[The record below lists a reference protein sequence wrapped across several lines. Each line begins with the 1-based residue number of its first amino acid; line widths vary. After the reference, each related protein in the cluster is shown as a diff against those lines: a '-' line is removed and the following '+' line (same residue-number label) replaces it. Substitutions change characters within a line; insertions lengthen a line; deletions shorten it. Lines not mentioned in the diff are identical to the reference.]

1 MTVVKSDSAKVGKTP
16 AKSKKAVAVTA
27 AKILRVQDFAEKFN
41 IAKSVVLKLIE
52 DAKIEVVFAQPS
64 GRGFINLY
72 SVEQVEPLLKK
83 YLEDKA
89 IADAERLKLESEKA
103 ARKQK
108 KSDNKGQQEL
118 PLQVNTVFDPAVLD
132 PIKQQMT
139 DMTSV
144 IHRYQDTNSKQFELL
159 TVQMKMLEKQ
169 LSSVYD
175 LVSSLENAFLAV
187 HTAPATPP
195 ETTPGPA
202 PSPEPVKTEEA
213 NKAQQFFQDSSK
225 SSASEAVTTIDKTL
239 HLSKTKTT
247 AGGDSAKTG
256 VASDVVGKVVGK
268 TSGDSK
274 SGSKDAKSSS
284 TKPRVLIIGLHD
296 NKVRHFNDF
305 QNIMDLTIIN
315 PDNATMMSTKT
326 FPKANYTVFMID
338 FVAHSAC
345 TQTAQGSEQILV
357 RGSNTKL
364 RHTLANI
371 ALKHNLQ

>member
-108 KSDNKGQQEL
+108 KSDSKGQQEL
-118 PLQVNTVFDPAVLD
+118 PLHVSTVFDPAVLD

-139 DMTSV
+139 DMSGV
-144 IHRYQDTNSKQFELL
+144 MHRYQDTNSKQFELL
-159 TVQMKMLEKQ
+159 STQMKMLEKQ

-175 LVSSLENAFLAV
+175 LVASLENAFLAV
-187 HTAPATPP
+187 HTAPAAPP
-195 ETTPGPA
+195 ETTPSPA

-213 NKAQQFFQDSSK
+213 NKAQQFFQDSTK
-225 SSASEAVTTIDKTL
+225 PSSPEAVTTPDKTL
-239 HLSKTKTT
+239 RLPTTK
-247 AGGDSAKTG
+247 AQASVKSAKTS
-256 VASDVVGKVVGK
+256 VAGDVVGQVVGK
-268 TSGDSK
+268 TSGGTK
-274 SGSKDAKSSS
+274 SSSKDARNVPA
-284 TKPRVLIIGLHD
+284 KPRVLIIGLHD

-305 QNIMDLTIIN
+305 QNLLDMTIVN
-315 PDNATMMSTKT
+315 PDDAPAMSTKT
-326 FPKANYTVFMID
+326 FPQADYTLFMTDNIS
-338 FVAHSAC
+338 HSAS
-345 TQTAQGSEQILV
+345 TKIAKGSEEVLV
-357 RGSNTKL
+357 RGGNTRL
-364 RHTLANI
+364 RHALANI
-371 ALKHNLQ
+371 VMKHNLQ